1 MKYITFH
8 DLLDDDLLLVEYFN
22 SDIPWIVSKHDFL
35 TSDDY
40 LKNGCNNVKSIH
52 TASKRV
58 INFNINSIIK
68 DLEDNEYAYDGW
80 AENVLSDIENN
91 SIAKRGIEE
100 INKILH
106 NNEVYDPN
114 KRVVL
119 DLSSND

>member
-1 MKYITFH
+1 MSYIIFH
-8 DLLDDDLLLVEYFN
+8 DLSDDDLLLVEYFK
-22 SDIPWIVSKHDFL
+22 SDIPWVVSKHDFL
-35 TSDDY
+35 ISDDY
-40 LKNGCNNVKSIH
+40 LKNGCNNVKSIY

-91 SIAKRGIEE
+91 PIAKRGIEE
-100 INKILH
+100 INKILQ

-114 KRVVL
+114 KRVLL